1 MQVNACANSQMHKA
15 ATVFQRKAVG
25 VTNEAFSG
33 RVNSKE
39 NQVENQVVAGCI
51 YKCMHCIF
59 LNDKMKRVT

>member
-1 MQVNACANSQMHKA
+1 MANSQIHKA

-39 NQVENQVVAGCI
+39 NQVVAGCTTSA
-51 YKCMHCIF
+51 CIAY
-59 LNDKMKRVT
+59 L